1 MQKGLTTTKF
11 KKNADLIKFMSA
23 KAEKFDLQNQN
34 TSAQLHKN
42 PTAN

>member
-23 KAEKFDLQNQN
+23 KAEKFDLQNHN
-34 TSAQLHKN
+34 TSA
-42 PTAN
+42 